1 MLNKKHQI
9 LEEFVKKPWRK
20 FTFQEIKK
28 LSGKKSESYVYTSL
42 KKFVKSNILKE
53 ERAGNVVLYS
63 LNLSSH
69 KTIAYTSFV
78 LEYLSWN
85 KEHIPYK
92 DLEKIASKMPTK
104 LFTFIITGSYA
115 NNTQKKTSDVD
126 VVILCDDTFETKKIY
141 AELKQDCELNI
152 PPIHLYV
159 FKNSEFLEMLLN
171 KEANYGKE
179 IANKNL
185 ILFGAENYYKIVSEA
200 IKNGFTG
207 WDICQKSE

>member
-1 MLNKKHQI
+1 MLKKDYQI
-9 LEEFVKKPWRK
+9 LEEFVKKPWKK
-20 FTFQEIKK
+20 FTFKETKK

-63 LNLSSH
+63 LNIDSH
-69 KTIAYTSFV
+69 KTFAYVGFV
-78 LEYLSWN
+78 LEHLSWN
-85 KEHIPYK
+85 KKHIPYK
-92 DLEKIASKMPTK
+92 DLEKIASKVPTK
-104 LFTFIITGSYA
+104 FFIFIITGSYVT
-115 NNTQKKTSDVD
+115 NTQKKTSDID
-126 VVILCDDTFETKKIY
+126 VVIICDDAFEPKRIY

-152 PPIHLYV
+152 PSIHLYV
-159 FKNSEFLEMLLN
+159 FKKIEFLNMLIN

-185 ILFGAENYYKIVSEA
+185 ILFGSEVYYSIISEA

-207 WDICQKSE
+207 

>member
-1 MLNKKHQI
+1 MLKKEYQI
-9 LEEFVKKPWRK
+9 LEEFIKKPWKK
-20 FTFQEIKK
+20 FTFKEIKR

-42 KKFVKSNILKE
+42 KNFVKSDILKE

-69 KTIAYTSFV
+69 KTFAYAGFV

-85 KEHIPYK
+85 KKQIPYK
-92 DLEKIASKMPTK
+92 DLEKIASKIPTK
-104 LFTFIITGSYA
+104 FFVFIITGSYA
-115 NNTQKKTSDVD
+115 NNTQKKDSDID
-126 VVILCDDTFETKKIY
+126 LVVICDNTFEPKRVY

-152 PPIHLYV
+152 PLVHLYV
-159 FKNSEFLEMLLN
+159 FKNTEFLNMLLN

-185 ILFGAENYYKIVSEA
+185 ILFGGECYYNLISEA

-207 WDICQKSE
+207 